1 MANDIKKDADAQR
14 AQQAP
19 QPRPREEGGSLSD
32 VVDQLK
38 KGNSEQSKTTEA
50 NVGLVANMVSIANA
64 VESSGLKANAA
75 LDGLADSLLGN
86 KLKDLE
92 KNKEDAARDDKTN
105 ELLEELVE
113 NTDQSLLESP
123 KGFFGT
129 ALAVLGGL
137 GGALAGLLGG
147 FAIGILES
155 IKLMSKGFK
164 NLGGRIFTFI
174 DDLFGKNISKGLTK
188 VKGLFTA
195 RVIDPVNKFFK
206 GIKTAFNFGNKGLK
220 TYKAGLV
227 TTIASFFGNL
237 YRSIRLGAASKIEA
251 AKGLKSTV
259 SGFFSSLGT
268 KFANLFKGFKLPMGL
283 GDDIKE
289 LGQTFTKLKT
299 GVASFIRPFTATAEQ
314 AGKIGKLAMMVVQP
328 FRIMKE
334 FFKVFAKQ
342 FKPLGR
348 ILGKLFLPVTI
359 IMGIFDGIKGAIS
372 GAEEE
377 SGTAGKFVGG
387 LMGAISGI
395 LVGLVGMP
403 LDLLKDLVSWIA
415 GKMGMDGASEFLDS
429 FSFSAIIGGVFDVV
443 KDFFM
448 AIVDFFTDLFSEGPS
463 AAFGNLGTNINELF
477 KKILRS
483 ILPDPSVEREWY
495 NPIGFIQRA
504 IPDGLYEYAG
514 MDPKTGE
521 IDAQYKEAID
531 AEVKKTGDDLNNA
544 SIENESNKSK
554 SDGVTAN
561 TVVDSSSKRSSNQ
574 TINIMGPTTGLATA
588 NELRFQG

>member
-19 QPRPREEGGSLSD
+19 QPRPKEEGGSLSD

-113 NTDQSLLESP
+113 NTDQSLLDSP

-129 ALAVLGGL
+129 ALAILGGL
-137 GGALAGLLGG
+137 GGALAGIIGG
-147 FAIGILES
+147 FIIGVSGQVKFLAKAIVKPFTAIGKIFGRLLLKIPGVQKTINGLKGIRS
-155 IKLMSKGFK
+155 YFTNLNRLFSGVDTTIRKSGKLTKMNVFEKGIK
-164 NLGGRIFTFI
+164 NLGKFFRSIKQFPST
-174 DDLFGKNISKGLTK
+174 LFNGTK
-188 VKGLFTA
+188 VLA
-195 RVIDPVNKFFK
+195 
-206 GIKTAFNFGNKGLK
+206 GNVS
-220 TYKAGLV
+220 A
-227 TTIASFFGNL
+227 
-237 YRSIRLGAASKIEA
+237 A
-251 AKGLKSTV
+251 AKG
-259 SGFFSSLGT
+259 FFS
-268 KFANLFKGFKLPMGL
+268 KFKIPKAFSI
-283 GDDIKE
+283 GDEVKE
-289 LGQTFTKLKT
+289 LGQTFTKLKS
-299 GVASFIRPFTATAEQ
+299 GVAGFVRPFTKTAEQ
-314 AGKIGKLAMMVVQP
+314 AGKISKLVMMVVQP

-334 FFKVFAKQ
+334 FFKVFAAK
-342 FKPLGR
+342 FKPLGK

-531 AEVKKTGDDLNNA
+531 AEVKKTGEDLNAGSIDAADSKNA
-544 SIENESNKSK
+544 SQ
-554 SDGVTAN
+554 GVTAN